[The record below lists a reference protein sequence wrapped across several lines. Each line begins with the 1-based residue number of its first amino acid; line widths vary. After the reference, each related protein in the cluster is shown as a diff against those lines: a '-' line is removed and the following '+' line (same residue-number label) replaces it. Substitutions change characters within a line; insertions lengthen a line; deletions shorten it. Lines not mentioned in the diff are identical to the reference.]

1 MADGIDMAVFLSTLF
16 AELTTGKVGEP
27 ALPIVC
33 VTDCMSLFD
42 AIKSNKLVTEK
53 RLRIEMSGI
62 KELVDSGTVKQI
74 RWYDTKSQLA
84 DCLTKEGAS
93 LLLRKTVSEGV
104 IHLK

>member
-1 MADGIDMAVFLSTLF
+1 
-16 AELTTGKVGEP
+16 
-27 ALPIVC
+27 
-33 VTDCMSLFD
+33 
-42 AIKSNKLVTEK
+42 
-53 RLRIEMSGI
+53 MSGI